1 MVDSCDPVVGGWLED
16 GDMFVVKDPEV
27 FASKIIPQFFKH
39 NNFASFVRQLNFY
52 GFRKIKTDPIKLVD
66 VSAQELAEAKWWKF
80 RHSHFQRNRIDL
92 LNEMKRKDSHG
103 LAHGEK
109 SSKQIKAI
117 ASPAAQRTTP
127 MMQTPMVVH
136 QHLQVSG
143 GGAKQPEV
151 VGELK
156 TEVTCLKSKIDT
168 MSTDIDKLTNMVEM
182 MMREKKEIV
191 EKKSIG
197 TGLTGTI
204 TIGGKAMVVDDDAPA
219 SPAAA
224 IAAIERVVQGIK
236 KRKVSNACPGM
247 VMPLPL
253 LVIPEPTPSSLLPNL
268 ATASEDDF
276 VMEDVLS
283 VPSCSNIHP
292 SPPNKINARMES
304 INTVLEVE
312 QQFVS
317 ELFHDLDLD
326 SEDEMQMLN
335 FPGGSGA
342 HDIDDH
348 DVGSLRSLSPEPSRP
363 SSPTSGLDPVLQR
376 RLNQAVASLPK
387 ELQETFVNRLID
399 TITNPTVYKDHLEA
413 IMGLQMQNNISSA
426 SKPAAMAS
434 ASTALSAQH
443 QIQLPVAAAMLQ
455 TILKQYGLVSSAA
468 AAAAASN
475 NNTHV
480 QHSNN
485 KSASLVMGTV
495 CA

>member
-52 GFRKIKTDPIKLVD
+52 GFRKIKTDPIKLVG
-66 VSAQELAEAKWWKF
+66 VSAQELQEAKWWKF
-80 RHSHFQRNRIDL
+80 KHSHFQRNRIDL
-92 LNEMKRKDSHG
+92 LNEMKRKDSHS
-103 LAHGEK
+103 LAHGDK
-109 SSKQIKAI
+109 SPKHTKQQQQQVVNVNVVTA
-117 ASPAAQRTTP
+117 TTP
-127 MMQTPMVVH
+127 TVVQTIMVHPHPH
-136 QHLQVSG
+136 QP
-143 GGAKQPEV
+143 GGAKPEV

-191 EKKSIG
+191 EKEEEAASSRG
-197 TGLTGTI
+197 S
-204 TIGGKAMVVDDDAPA
+204 MVVDDDAPA

-224 IAAIERVVQGIK
+224 QVAAIERVVQGIK

-247 VMPLPL
+247 L
-253 LVIPEPTPSSLLPNL
+253 LVPEQAPSSSIALLPNL

-283 VPSCSNIHP
+283 ICNHP
-292 SPPNKINARMES
+292 KLLGPNKMLTVNARMES

-312 QQFVS
+312 QEFVS
-317 ELFHDLDLD
+317 ELFDGLDLD

-342 HDIDDH
+342 HDHD
-348 DVGSLRSLSPEPSRP
+348 DVGSLSSLSPEPSRP
-363 SSPTSGLDPVLQR
+363 SSPTTFGMDLVLQR

-387 ELQETFVNRLID
+387 DLQETFVNKLID
-399 TITNPTVYKDHLEA
+399 TITNPMVYKDHLEA
-413 IMGLQMQNNISSA
+413 IMGLQMQNMASNKPAATASSA
-426 SKPAAMAS
+426 SSCAS
-434 ASTALSAQH
+434 A
-443 QIQLPVAAAMLQ
+443 QLPLAAATLQ
-455 TILKQYGLVSSAA
+455 AILKEYGLSSVAG
-468 AAAAASN
+468 
-475 NNTHV
+475 NNTHP
-480 QHSNN
+480 N
-485 KSASLVMGTV
+485 KSSLSMGTV